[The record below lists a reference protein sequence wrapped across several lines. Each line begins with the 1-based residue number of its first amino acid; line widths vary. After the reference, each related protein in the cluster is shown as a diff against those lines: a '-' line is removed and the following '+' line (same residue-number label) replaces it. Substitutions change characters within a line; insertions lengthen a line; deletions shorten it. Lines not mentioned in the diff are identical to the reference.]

1 MFLLINN
8 NTFVSGKVGW
18 NDSPR
23 VPKTAVSPCS
33 SPLGLFHKVAH
44 LCLDQR
50 QKFHTDDL
58 KPVQN
63 LAGSY
68 WLQMAVKR
76 QMVKCKRVESTT
88 KQSVFVEHSYSLKKK
103 NHLSFVEACFRRT
116 QNLSTIDQEKQKIQQ
131 IYIWNP
137 FNHCQ
142 FNYVN
147 IDFTSWVWNFCCLGT
162 DIPPGKTSLAAILC
176 RNSSNL

>member
-1 MFLLINN
+1 
-8 NTFVSGKVGW
+8 
-18 NDSPR
+18 
-23 VPKTAVSPCS
+23 
-33 SPLGLFHKVAH
+33 
-44 LCLDQR
+44 
-50 QKFHTDDL
+50 
-58 KPVQN
+58 
-63 LAGSY
+63 
-68 WLQMAVKR
+68 
-76 QMVKCKRVESTT
+76 MVKCKRVESTR
-88 KQSVFVEHSYSLKKK
+88 KQSLFVEHSYSLKKK

-147 IDFTSWVWNFCCLGT
+147 IDFTSRVWNFCCLGT

-176 RNSSNL
+176 RNSSNLQVTTVTPTLLLLLLNGGMEGRVQVVFFSKIYPI

>member
-1 MFLLINN
+1 MCTKNSCLSLLFAAGVVSPGGTSVPRSATEIPYWWFKICPESCQELLITN
-8 NTFVSGKVGW
+8 
-18 NDSPR
+18 
-23 VPKTAVSPCS
+23 
-33 SPLGLFHKVAH
+33 
-44 LCLDQR
+44 
-50 QKFHTDDL
+50 
-58 KPVQN
+58 
-63 LAGSY
+63 GS
-68 WLQMAVKR
+68 
-76 QMVKCKRVESTT
+76 QMVKCKWAESTT

-147 IDFTSWVWNFCCLGT
+147 SDFTSWVWNFCCLGT

>member
-33 SPLGLFHKVAH
+33 SPLGLFHQVAH

-58 KPVQN
+58 KSVQN
-63 LAGSY
+63 LGRSY
-68 WLQMAVKR
+68 WLQMAVKWSNVNELNLL
-76 QMVKCKRVESTT
+76 QNS
-88 KQSVFVEHSYSLKKK
+88 QYSWNIHTLLKK

-116 QNLSTIDQEKQKIQQ
+116 QNLSTIIDQEKQKIQQ

-147 IDFTSWVWNFCCLGT
+147 IDFTSWVWNFCCLDT
-162 DIPPGKTSLAAILC
+162 DIPPGKTSLAAI
-176 RNSSNL
+176 